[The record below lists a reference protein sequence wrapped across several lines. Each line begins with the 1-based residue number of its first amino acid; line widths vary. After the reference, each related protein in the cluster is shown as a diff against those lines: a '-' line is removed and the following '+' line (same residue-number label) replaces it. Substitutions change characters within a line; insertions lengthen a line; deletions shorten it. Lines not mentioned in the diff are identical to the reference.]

1 MHPNDDNKKGNMVPV
16 DAPENKG
23 EKPEGGKVDE
33 GHEMVQHQL
42 NNLKQNV
49 DTLLEHM
56 SQCDCPHVQ
65 EEEVKKKITL
75 ATDYLDS
82 ARDYVMSSHG
92 DGEHDEHDEHDDGGG
107 FMVAIEKRLSK

>member
-1 MHPNDDNKKGNMVPV
+1 MHREGKLVPV

-23 EKPEGGKVDE
+23 QPSGQIDDS
-33 GHEMVQHQL
+33 HEMMQHQL

-56 SQCDCPHVQ
+56 SQCDCPHIQ

-92 DGEHDEHDEHDDGGG
+92 GDSGAENDGFLVMVEKHMGG
-107 FMVAIEKRLSK
+107 SHT

>member
-1 MHPNDDNKKGNMVPV
+1 MHREGKLVPV

-23 EKPEGGKVDE
+23 QPSGQIDDS
-33 GHEMVQHQL
+33 HEMVQHQL

-92 DGEHDEHDEHDDGGG
+92 DGEHDEHDDGGGG